1 MFKPWIIYMMM
12 SVSPCE
18 RRKTAEGKLVLDA
31 TIAAK
36 ARRRG
41 VPVLGLE
48 TIDEQFSALAGV
60 PDDQQLQM
68 LRGTLKYAD
77 RVDDLME
84 TVLQLYLTRQMGMT
98 WPFQMLLAEKAGI
111 DSGALRGIPPEAPR
125 RSATCICAMARCRY
139 WPGAVPSNRR
149 RRLAPAG
156 QGRAVG

>member
-48 TIDEQFSALAGV
+48 TIDEQFYRRWRACRTISSYRCCAG
-60 PDDQQLQM
+60 
-68 LRGTLKYAD
+68 R
-77 RVDDLME
+77 
-84 TVLQLYLTRQMGMT
+84 
-98 WPFQMLLAEKAGI
+98 
-111 DSGALRGIPPEAPR
+111 
-125 RSATCICAMARCRY
+125 
-139 WPGAVPSNRR
+139 
-149 RRLAPAG
+149 
-156 QGRAVG
+156 